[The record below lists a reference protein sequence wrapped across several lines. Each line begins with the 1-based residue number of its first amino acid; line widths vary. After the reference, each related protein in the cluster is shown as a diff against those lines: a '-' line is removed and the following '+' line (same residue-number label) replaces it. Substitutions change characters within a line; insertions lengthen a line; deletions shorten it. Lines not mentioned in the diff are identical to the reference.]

1 MIQGDLAQFFVSLCL
16 FPWWLPGGTAHL
28 GSLRALFSSL
38 GARLGSMWLP
48 FGLHVAPL
56 VSHLAPFG
64 LHWGTLGAPSGSLWG
79 SIWMTLGCPW
89 PKRSKSQKKV
99 EKVSSRTPQ
108 NPSQIA
114 AKTKGFKR
122 EAQKAQSKRQ
132 RHLQSADLRC
142 LRSPNDFAWKAQ
154 LSTKT
159 QNIIE
164 NVSILAPIWATFLE
178 PFSQKWPK
186 GSRATPP
193 SAQKTPK
200 WTPRVPKWSPRVLQ

>member
-1 MIQGDLAQFFVSLCL
+1 MA
-16 FPWWLPGGTAHL
+16 T
-28 GSLRALFSSL
+28 L
-38 GARLGSMWLP
+38 GAHVAAFGVREAPFWVHVAP

-56 VSHLAPFG
+56 VAHLAPFG

-89 PKRSKSQKKV
+89 PKRCKSQKRLK
-99 EKVSSRTPQ
+99 KVSWRTPPRGPQ
-108 NPSQIA
+108 NPSKID

-122 EAQKAQSKRQ
+122 EAQKAQNKRQ
-132 RHLQSADLRC
+132 GHLQSADLRC

-164 NVSILAPIWATFLE
+164 IVSILATILETFLDT
-178 PFSQKWPK
+178 K
-186 GSRATPP
+186 
-193 SAQKTPK
+193 KT
-200 WTPRVPKWSPRVLQ
+200 

>member
-1 MIQGDLAQFFVSLCL
+1 M
-16 FPWWLPGGTAHL
+16 WLPL
-28 GSLRALFSSL
+28 GSRRLP
-38 GARLGSMWLP
+38 LGSTWLP

-99 EKVSSRTPQ
+99 EKVSWRTPPGGVQ
-108 NPSQIA
+108 NRSKID
-114 AKTKGFKR
+114 AKTKGFTR
-122 EAQKAQSKRQ
+122 EAQKAQNKSQ
-132 RHLQSADLRC
+132 RHRQSAFGPR

-159 QNIIE
+159 PKIIE
-164 NVSILAPIWATFLE
+164 IVSILATILNTFL
-178 PFSQKWPK
+178 QTKN
-186 GSRATPP
+186 T
-193 SAQKTPK
+193 
-200 WTPRVPKWSPRVLQ
+200 